1 MDFNIVFITA
11 ILSLGILSS
20 LFFVKTIKEKEYSS
34 SKLNEIDTLEQL
46 ILGTATLQYIITLS
60 YIPNTE
66 TSRIQRW
73 RYLDWLITTP
83 LLLKTFHSLAEE
95 KGYKYSFTPALIANI
110 IMIYS
115 GYHAEFLTTDENS
128 KRLWYIIGFIALFIV
143 LFYVNKWDTYLL
155 EQNVDTEYLPYF
167 FYFGWTLYGVN
178 FINPNE
184 QLRQIVFNVLDIIN
198 KGIYSL
204 QLEKVIDRLN

>member
-1 MDFNIVFITA
+1 MNFDIVFITS
-11 ILSLGILSS
+11 ILSLGILSG
-20 LFFVKTIKEKEYSS
+20 LFFVKTVKEKKYYI
-34 SKLNEIDTLEQL
+34 SKLDEINNLEQV
-46 ILGTATLQYIITLS
+46 ILGTAALQYIVTLS
-60 YIPNTE
+60 YIPNYE

-95 KGYKYSFTPALIANI
+95 KGYNKSFTPALIANI

-115 GYHAEFLTTDENS
+115 GYHAEFLSKDENS
-128 KRLWYIIGFIALFIV
+128 KRLIYILGFISLFIV
-143 LFYVNKWDTYLL
+143 LFYVNEWNTYLL

-184 QLRQIVFNVLDIIN
+184 EFRQVGFNILDIIN
-198 KGIYSL
+198 KAIYSL
-204 QLEKVIDRLN
+204 QLEKIIDKLK